1 MMRALQYFQTEFQV
15 PSTSPGCSPVKNKTK
30 QKQKKKQLNTTRLE
44 KNYGE
49 VICSILADNIEN
61 LGLLKN
67 LLLKVICKI
76 KRILVLLFASYH

>member
-1 MMRALQYFQTEFQV
+1 MQPCE
-15 PSTSPGCSPVKNKTK
+15 K
-30 QKQKKKQLNTTRLE
+30 QNKKQLNTTRLE

-49 VICSILADNIEN
+49 VICSILADNIVN

-76 KRILVLLFASYH
+76 KRILLLLFAS